1 MQTEPGRESSSAALS
16 LPTSRPDPPRSPGA
30 RRRGGGSQEPGSFS
44 PSLTRFA
51 RPAGLSAAGSELRG
65 RRAGGGGSRRGRS
78 AASSL
83 RARGRPWARGAGRG
97 PPAPAAEGGG
107 GGRRPGDGGGR
118 GGTPPPRPP
127 GSNFAANSRPRG
139 PRGRPASPGRASNLM
154 HQRQPE
160 PAAPPA
166 PGLPAPPRQPGL
178 PAASRCRRSPWPRR
192 ARLPRRPGR
201 RRQRGMRRPRAP

>member
-30 RRRGGGSQEPGSFS
+30 RRRGGGSQEPGSLS

-65 RRAGGGGSRRGRS
+65 RRAGGGGSRRGR
-78 AASSL
+78 
-83 RARGRPWARGAGRG
+83 
-97 PPAPAAEGGG
+97 
-107 GGRRPGDGGGR
+107 
-118 GGTPPPRPP
+118 GGTPPSRPP